1 MSDEP
6 MRAAT
11 LVVLFAA
18 WNLPL
23 PLSEK
28 IEALDQ
34 AASLLRESGSEVE
47 QLQLEQLWERS

>member
-1 MSDEP
+1 

-28 IEALDQ
+28 IEALDE